1 MLLDWAQQLSAALA
15 ADQPPHTPHP
25 AEHPASPHP
34 ADRAEPG
41 LPVDE
46 ALLTAVLDLARD
58 AAHAVERPAAP
69 LTTFLVGY
77 AAARR
82 GGTPADLAAC
92 VEIAR
97 ELASAWERATDA

>member
-15 ADQPPHTPHP
+15 ADQTPHTP
-25 AEHPASPHP
+25 AP
-34 ADRAEPG
+34 ADQPEAG

-46 ALLTAVLDLARD
+46 ALLSTVLDLARD

-92 VEIAR
+92 ADLAR
-97 ELASAWERATDA
+97 ELAGAWQRNTDT

>member
-15 ADQPPHTPHP
+15 ADQTPHTPH
-25 AEHPASPHP
+25 A

-46 ALLTAVLDLARD
+46 ALLTTVLDLARD

-92 VEIAR
+92 AEIAR
-97 ELASAWERATDA
+97 ELASAWERGTEA